1 MSAAAATSHAR
12 ARFVLAGWLVLALAA
27 GASGLAAQL
36 RPPKPQVLVLAL
48 TIALVLAERRI
59 AWVRATVATTSLRA
73 LVALHVTRFVGFAF
87 LAFAAQGVLPRAWA
101 VPAGV
106 GDIVV
111 AALAAV
117 LVVANRPAV
126 GGMRTLYLAWNAL
139 GTLDL
144 ALVVIGAARLAM
156 ADPASMSAML
166 HLPLFV
172 VPCFLVPILLASHAW
187 IFLRLLVERRAT

>member
-1 MSAAAATSHAR
+1 VSAAASTSHAR
-12 ARFVLAGWLVLALAA
+12 ARFVLAGWFVLALAA
-27 GASGLAAQL
+27 GASGVATQL

-106 GDIVV
+106 GDIAV
-111 AALAAV
+111 AALALA
-117 LVVANRPAV
+117 LVGANRPAV
-126 GGMRTLYLAWNAL
+126 GRMRTLYLAWNVL

-156 ADPASMSAML
+156 ADPSSMSAML

-187 IFLRLLVERRAT
+187 IFMRLLVERREW

>member
-1 MSAAAATSHAR
+1 VSTAVATSHAR

-48 TIALVLAERRI
+48 TIALFLAERRI

-73 LVALHVTRFVGFAF
+73 LVALHITRFVGFAF

-106 GDIVV
+106 GDVAV
-111 AALAAV
+111 AALALA
-117 LVVANRPAV
+117 LVGANRPAV
-126 GGMRTLYLAWNAL
+126 GRMRTLYLAWNVL

-156 ADPASMSAML
+156 ADPESMSAML
-166 HLPLFV
+166 HVPLFLI
-172 VPCFLVPILLASHAW
+172 PGFLVPILLASHAW
-187 IFLRLLVERRAT
+187 IFMRLLVGRREP